1 MGNVVEEK
9 ELSELKSQEEEL
21 LCVGD
26 TVSLFQCWKWIHN
39 DIRFRFWLIFL
50 WHSHGSGT
58 IDVLDY

>member
-26 TVSLFQCWKWIHN
+26 TFS
-39 DIRFRFWLIFL
+39 
-50 WHSHGSGT
+50 
-58 IDVLDY
+58 VLEMDS